1 MAENEKKKNKAL
13 VPILLIILIV
23 VIVAAAVVIIK
34 LLTKEDDKP
43 DTASGNWIGIG
54 YEQNA
59 TILTSGEIAFSQPEG
74 IGIRFN
80 PLATSADG
88 ENFNCE
94 IANSY
99 ANTLDMYIDI
109 YTDGTYEEEI
119 YISGLMRPGEGI
131 TYFKTNRVMSKG
143 TYDVVLV
150 LTLVED
156 DHKTIHSQSNV
167 ALTLYV
173 E

>member
-1 MAENEKKKNKAL
+1 MAEKEKKRNVL
-13 VPILLIILIV
+13 VPILLIVLILIV
-23 VIVAAAVVIIK
+23 AAAAVVIIK
-34 LLTKEDDKP
+34 LLNKEDDEPK
-43 DTASGNWIGIG
+43 TSGNWIGIG

-59 TILTSGEIAFSQPEG
+59 TILTSGEIAYSQPEG
-74 IGIRFN
+74 IAVRFN
-80 PLATSADG
+80 PLAVSGDG
-88 ENFNCE
+88 ENFECE

-99 ANTLDMYIDI
+99 GNTLDMYLDI
-109 YTDGTYEEEI
+109 YVDLVDKEEI
-119 YISGLMRPGEGI
+119 YLSGLLRPGEGI
-131 TYFKTNRVMSKG
+131 THFKTNRVMPKG

-173 E
+173 Q

>member
-23 VIVAAAVVIIK
+23 VIVAVGIIVIK

-43 DTASGNWIGIG
+43 TTSGNWIGIG

-59 TILTSGEIAFSQPEG
+59 TILTSGEIAYSQPEG
-74 IGIRFN
+74 IAVRFN
-80 PLATSADG
+80 PLAVSADG
-88 ENFNCE
+88 ENFECE

-99 ANTLDMYIDI
+99 GNTLDMYLDI
-109 YTDGTYEEEI
+109 YVDLVDMEEI
-119 YISGLMRPGEGI
+119 YLSGLMRPGEGI
-131 TYFKTNRVMSKG
+131 THFKTNRVMPKG

-156 DHKTIHSQSNV
+156 DHQTIHSQSNV